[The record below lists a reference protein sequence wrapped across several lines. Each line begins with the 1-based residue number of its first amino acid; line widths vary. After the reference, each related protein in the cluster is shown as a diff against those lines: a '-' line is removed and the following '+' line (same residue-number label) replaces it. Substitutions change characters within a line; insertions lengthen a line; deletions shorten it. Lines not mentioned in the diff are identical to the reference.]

1 MAEAQIK
8 AVITAEDRASA
19 ALKNFGNNA
28 SSMGQKIRKGLKLAA
43 IATAAAGAAA
53 IAFGVSSVK
62 SYQESENA
70 LTQLRVALK
79 ATKGVAKVSE
89 KSMVAFANSMQK
101 VTKFSDE
108 EILSAEALQLTFK
121 AIGKDIFP
129 RVTKAA
135 MDMSEFLGKDLNSTM
150 TQLGKA
156 MQDPVKGATALSK
169 QGSLAKTELQH
180 LRDMAASGSSVFEQQ
195 TYILEALEGQYKGAA
210 EAAGL
215 TFAGKLKILG
225 NQFDEIKE
233 SIGKVIVDAL
243 LPFMAKL
250 SEFVASEQ
258 FQAWLT
264 QLTTWLQVNL
274 PIAINY
280 VVQTLI
286 PNLINIFNMVWPVIK
301 TVAIWIGKFINFL
314 ANNAWA
320 VYAFAT
326 AIVAV
331 KTAMGIAKVV
341 QAFQTNIS
349 TMTSVLSKFGIKLS
363 TFAGWGLFAAAA
375 VAAFVIIKQQMDDLK
390 KKTENTMNSIMKK
403 SNDATTE
410 MKKLNKK
417 WKAGEISDAE
427 YQRGLA
433 RINRVTG
440 KAVSDANKT
449 LDQLGNTWQS
459 KFTGYATS
467 WARRQM
473 NTLMSGFSH
482 KASGTDFFTPRKYAG
497 GTSGAYGGMALVGER
512 GPEMVTLPRGSKVSR
527 ADETRKM
534 MGGVTN
540 INITVPMMTGSAN
553 ERRKVA
559 RMLIKDIQD
568 IAQMNGK
575 SVTDMMSSNYGLVT

>member
-1 MAEAQIK
+1 MAQANIK

-28 SSMGQKIRKGLKLAA
+28 STMGSKIKKGLKLAA
-43 IATAAAGAAA
+43 VATAAAGAAA

-180 LRDMAASGSSVFEQQ
+180 LRDMAASGSSIFEQQ
-195 TYILEALEGQYKGAA
+195 TYILEALESQYKGAA

-243 LPFMAKL
+243 LPLMNSL
-250 SEFVASEQ
+250 SAFVASDQ
-258 FQAWLT
+258 FQLWLTNLTNWLKINLPLAIAWLKDEGIPFLQKAFNALWPVIQT
-264 QLTTWLQVNL
+264 TANVFKRIIEFMNNNQWVIWALIAVLGSLKVAFAIAGVISKFKAALAGARAAYVLTSAVLSV
-274 PIAINY
+274 PIAIT
-280 VVQTLI
+280 VLAGAALI
-286 PNLINIFNMVWPVIK
+286 
-301 TVAIWIGKFINFL
+301 
-314 ANNAWA
+314 
-320 VYAFAT
+320 
-326 AIVAV
+326 
-331 KTAMGIAKVV
+331 AMGLIIAK
-341 QAFQTNIS
+341 AKE
-349 TMTSVLSKFGIKLS
+349 TM
-363 TFAGWGLFAAAA
+363 A
-375 VAAFVIIKQQMDDLK
+375 V
-390 KKTENTMNSIMKK
+390 
-403 SNDATTE
+403 
-410 MKKLNKK
+410 
-417 WKAGEISDAE
+417 
-427 YQRGLA
+427 
-433 RINRVTG
+433 
-440 KAVSDANKT
+440 
-449 LDQLGNTWQS
+449 LDQLGEAQRMQGDS
-459 KFTGYATS
+459 FDSATKGLRDL
-467 WARRQM
+467 AKNGTPAQRKRAKA
-473 NTLMSGFSH
+473 TLNNPAYYSQ
-482 KASGTDFFTPRKYAG
+482 KANATGTDFFG
-497 GTSGAYGGMALVGER
+497 GGMSLVGER

-527 ADETRKM
+527 ADETKRM
-534 MGGVTN
+534 MGGSTT

-568 IAQMNGK
+568 IAGMNGQ
-575 SVTDMMSSNYGLVT
+575 SVADMMSSNYGLVS

>member
-43 IATAAAGAAA
+43 VATTAAGAAA

-180 LRDMAASGSSVFEQQ
+180 LKDMAAAGSSVFEQQ

-286 PNLINIFNMVWPVIK
+286 PNLINIFNMVWPVLR
-301 TVAIWIGKFINFL
+301 TVIVWLGRFINFL
-314 ANNAWA
+314 SNHE
-320 VYAFAT
+320 
-326 AIVAV
+326 
-331 KTAMGIAKVV
+331 
-341 QAFQTNIS
+341 
-349 TMTSVLSKFGIKLS
+349 
-363 TFAGWGLFAAAA
+363 AA
-375 VAAFVIIKQQMDDLK
+375 VWAFIAVLGAMKAAFVISGVI
-390 KKTENTMNSIMKK
+390 
-403 SNDATTE
+403 ARF
-410 MKKLNKK
+410 
-417 WKAGEISDAE
+417 KAGLAAARAAYALTSVVLSTPIAITILAGAALIAMQLIINKARETIGVLNELGVAQRNSGSSFDTSITGLRKLAKSGTAAQRKRAKRLLANPRLYSQTSDPNA
-427 YQRGLA
+427 GWA
-433 RINRVTG
+433 TG
-440 KAVSDANKT
+440 
-449 LDQLGNTWQS
+449 G
-459 KFTGYATS
+459 FTGRGRASDVAGIVHKGEYVLPKPLVN
-467 WARRQM
+467 Q
-473 NTLMSGFSH
+473 NTGQP
-482 KASGTDFFTPRKYAG
+482 KA
-497 GTSGAYGGMALVGER
+497 
-512 GPEMVTLPRGSKVSR
+512 
-527 ADETRKM
+527 

>member
-101 VTKFSDE
+101 ITKFSDE
-108 EILSAEALQLTFK
+108 EILSAQALQLTFK

-180 LRDMAASGSSVFEQQ
+180 LKDMAAAGSSVFEQQ

-225 NQFDEIKE
+225 NQFDEVKE

-243 LPFMAKL
+243 MPLMASL
-250 SEFVASEQ
+250 ATFVASDQ

-264 QLTTWLQVNL
+264 NLTNWLKINL
-274 PIAINY
+274 PLAIAWLKDEGLPLL
-280 VVQTLI
+280 QKA
-286 PNLINIFNMVWPVIK
+286 FNVLWPVIK
-301 TVAIWIGKFINFL
+301 TTAQVFKNIIEFINNNMWVLYTLIAVLGTLKVAFGISKIINSFKASL
-314 ANNAWA
+314 AGARAAYALTSAVLSVPITIVIAVAAALAALALIYNA
-320 VYAFAT
+320 
-326 AIVAV
+326 AV
-331 KTAMGIAKVV
+331 KTWDALNQLDSANAKMQSAQSDARGRLLRIASDPKRSATDRARARS
-341 QAFQTNIS
+341 QIEKGDAA
-349 TMTSVLSKFGIKLS
+349 G
-363 TFAGWGLFAAAA
+363 TFASGGYTGQGNANQIAGI
-375 VAAFVIIKQQMDDLK
+375 VHKGEYVVPKSMVNQ
-390 KKTENTMNSIMKK
+390 NT
-403 SNDATTE
+403 
-410 MKKLNKK
+410 
-417 WKAGEISDAE
+417 
-427 YQRGLA
+427 
-433 RINRVTG
+433 
-440 KAVSDANKT
+440 
-449 LDQLGNTWQS
+449 
-459 KFTGYATS
+459 
-467 WARRQM
+467 
-473 NTLMSGFSH
+473 
-482 KASGTDFFTPRKYAG
+482 
-497 GTSGAYGGMALVGER
+497 GM
-512 GPEMVTLPRGSKVSR
+512 PN
-527 ADETRKM
+527 